1 MRLLIDRF
9 ISKIQQNTDLNS
21 EEVTIAEY
29 GIDILLYT
37 IISTGGLL
45 FWGILFHEFQASS
58 IIIFVFYL
66 NQTFGGGYHASS
78 HKQCFIFMSFWVILA
93 LLLIHLSLVSTVVIT
108 ILGIFSFI
116 ILFSI
121 PVVLHPGRAFLSG
134 KLSLHKHR
142 MYVILVMEIA
152 LFLIFKTTKLY
163 SAFSLGLVIS
173 SISRI
178 VAHILRVRSCNQD
191 NK

>member
-1 MRLLIDRF
+1 MRLLIDYF
-9 ISKIQQNTDLNS
+9 ISKIQQNTDMSS
-21 EEVTIAEY
+21 EELSIAEY

-37 IISTGGLL
+37 IFSTSGLL
-45 FWGILFHEFQASS
+45 LWGGLFHEFQASL

-66 NQTFGGGYHASS
+66 IQTFGGGYHAPS
-78 HKQCFIFMSFWVILA
+78 HKQCFVFMSFWVIIA

-108 ILGIFSFI
+108 ILAILSFI

-121 PVVLHPGRAFLSG
+121 PVVLHPGRSFLSN
-134 KLSLHKHR
+134 KLSLHRHR
-142 MYVILVMEIA
+142 MYIILFIEIA

-163 SAFSLGLVIS
+163 AAFSLGLVIS

-178 VAHILRVRSCNQD
+178 VAHKKSVRSYKQE
-191 NK
+191 K